1 MTSLYDISWNFKVI
15 EHRVNMIRFE
25 NNFTQMVF
33 SRNLTNPRVGSKKIP
48 KIIFTHIAN
57 DHPTVYVP
65 DKLTCFVS

>member
-1 MTSLYDISWNFKVI
+1 MN
-15 EHRVNMIRFE
+15 RFE

-57 DHPTVYVP
+57 DHPTGLVP
-65 DKLTCFVS
+65 LNKLTYALELTT